1 MLAGMRRFF
10 IAAVLAMSAFN
21 SLASCS
27 GDEPAG
33 APEKEQPALPDGNG
47 NGNGN
52 PDSGSGEAGGGQTGE
67 EPSGG
72 RIAVKVGDQVFA
84 AILYEHAAARAF
96 KGMLPME
103 VEMNEQG
110 GNEKYCFLPDDLPA
124 DASSAGN
131 VRSGDLMV
139 WGTDCLVLF
148 YKSFS
153 SSYRYT
159 KLGRVENP
167 SGLAAAAG
175 GAAVRVRFETAEQGA
190 GL

>member
-1 MLAGMRRFF
+1 MKRFF
-10 IAAVLAMSAFN
+10 IVAVLAMSAFN

-33 APEKEQPALPDGNG
+33 VPEKEQPALPDGNG
-47 NGNGN
+47 N
-52 PDSGSGEAGGGQTGE
+52 PDSGGGEADGGQTGE

-72 RIAVKVGDQVFA
+72 RIAVKVGDQVFT
-84 AILYEHAAARAF
+84 AILYEHAATRAF

-103 VEMNEQG
+103 VEMNEQS
-110 GNEKYCFLPDDLPA
+110 GNEKYCFLPEDLPA
-124 DASSAGN
+124 DASGAGT

-175 GAAVRVRFETAEQGA
+175 GAAVRVRFEMAEQGA